1 MSTGANVLT
10 VSADPT
16 TTEPASDVKA
26 TSLRAQAWRRLKRD
40 KVARICMIVLGTII
54 LLALLAPLIDRLRGV
69 TPYEND
75 FTALDENGGLPIGPF
90 GGVSAKHWLGVSPS
104 DGRDIFSM
112 LLQGARI
119 SLMIAGLGTLITLVL
134 GTFFGMLTGYLG
146 GRVDLVIGRLM
157 DLILSFPLTL
167 MLIALTPVVV
177 QRLEAI
183 SIFGLQLSGNVS
195 RITYI
200 ILALSLFG
208 WPYLARIV
216 RGQVISLREREFV
229 ESAVAMG
236 ATTPR
241 ILRREILPNLW
252 SPLLVY
258 ASIALP
264 TYITAEAALS
274 FLGVGILP
282 PEVTWGALLGS
293 SVNYYE
299 VDPALLFIP
308 GTLLFIVVF
317 TFNVLG
323 DAIRDALDPRAARQ

>member
-10 VSADPT
+10 VSADT
-16 TTEPASDVKA
+16 TTEPESGVKA
-26 TSLRAQAWRRLKRD
+26 TSLRQQAWRRLRRD
-40 KVARICMIVLGTII
+40 KVAVTCMIVLSSII
-54 LLALLAPLIDRLRGV
+54 LLALLAPVLDAIRHSD
-69 TPYEND
+69 PYAND
-75 FTALDENGGLPIGPF
+75 FQALDENGGLPIGPF
-90 GGVSAKHWLGVSPS
+90 GGVSGKHWLGVQPS
-104 DGRDIFSM
+104 DGRDILSV

-119 SLMIAGLGTLITLVL
+119 SLMIAGIGTIITILLGTVV
-134 GTFFGMLTGYLG
+134 GMVTGYLG
-146 GRVDLVIGRLM
+146 GWVDLVVGRLM
-157 DLILSFPLTL
+157 DLVLSFPVIL

-183 SIFGLQLSGNVS
+183 DIFGLQLSGNSS
-195 RITYI
+195 RIVYI

-208 WPYLARIV
+208 WPGLARII

-241 ILRREILPNLW
+241 ILRREVLPNLW

-258 ASIALP
+258 TSILLP
-264 TYITAEAALS
+264 TFITAEASLS

-282 PEVTWGALLGS
+282 PEITWGYLLGS

-308 GTLLFIVVF
+308 GILLFIVVF

-323 DAIRDALDPRAARQ
+323 DAVRDALDPRAARQ